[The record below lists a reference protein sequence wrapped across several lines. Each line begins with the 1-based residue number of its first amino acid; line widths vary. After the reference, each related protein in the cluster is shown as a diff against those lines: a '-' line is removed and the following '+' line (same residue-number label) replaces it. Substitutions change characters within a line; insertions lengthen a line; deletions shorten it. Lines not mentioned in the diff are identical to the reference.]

1 MSRPLFKINKITPNI
16 IQQPVSNIVNTQQTT
31 IEKTQTQP
39 KIDEYIKKTNN
50 ISSHRNITRL
60 SPIDVKFDQTI
71 SYNKPLK
78 AYEHKTNNNSLTTS
92 VQKNET
98 PKSPWFK
105 SKFFLLGLSLIPILL
120 FQHSSMSGIDASQV
134 TKKIST
140 SRLSV

>member
-16 IQQPVSNIVNTQQTT
+16 IQQPVSNIINTQQTT
-31 IEKTQTQP
+31 IKKTQTQP
-39 KIDEYIKKTNN
+39 KIDKYIKKTNN

-78 AYEHKTNNNSLTTS
+78 AYEPKTNNSLTTNI
-92 VQKNET
+92 QKNET
-98 PKSPWFK
+98 LKSPWFK
-105 SKFFLLGLSLIPILL
+105 LKFLLLGLSLIPILL

-140 SRLSV
+140 SRLNV